1 MNTNPVLPKDKRLT
15 IIFRVE
21 PGCLGPEGK
30 NSIDKFCE
38 LAQKAIEPVASDFIQ
53 WLVVP
58 RNDKSQS
65 ETQYK
70 VGAKILTREKAKTYL
85 KMLELNID
93 EVEGQLLEKITYLI
107 EQFLDR

>member
-15 IIFRVE
+15 VIFRVE

-30 NSIDKFCE
+30 NHIDKFCK
-38 LAQKAIEPVASDFIQ
+38 LAQKEIETEAPDFVHC
-53 WLVVP
+53 LVVP

-70 VGAKILTREKAKTYL
+70 VGAKILTHDKAKKYL
-85 KMLELNID
+85 KIVELNID